1 MLQGRTEK
9 LFQEQYKD
17 VDKVLSFSEIQEKYL
32 MGRSTVSRWK
42 KKVKA
47 YHN

>member
-9 LFQEQYKD
+9 LSQEQYKD
-17 VDKVLSFSEIQEKYL
+17 VDKVLLLSKVQEKYL
-32 MGRSTVSRWK
+32 MGRATVSRWK